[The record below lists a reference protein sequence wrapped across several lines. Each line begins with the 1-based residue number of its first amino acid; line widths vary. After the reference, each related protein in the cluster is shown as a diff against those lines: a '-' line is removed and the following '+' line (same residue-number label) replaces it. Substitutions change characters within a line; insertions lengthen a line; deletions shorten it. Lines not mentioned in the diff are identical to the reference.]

1 MLKKKF
7 GLEAIERDWARV
19 IYSTKGIF
27 KIPSTLIIPEGCV
40 KIGNY
45 ALYESEMLKRV
56 IISEGVEEIGDFAFC
71 NCWRLE
77 KVVIPESIK
86 KIMDYA
92 FYDCE
97 KLREAIIPVSVEFIG
112 DYAFEDCY
120 NVTII
125 LKKPE
130 SEFMNIGNSAF
141 KKCKN
146 VKEEVKY

>member
-1 MLKKKF
+1 
-7 GLEAIERDWARV
+7 
-19 IYSTKGIF
+19 
-27 KIPSTLIIPEGCV
+27 
-40 KIGNY
+40 
-45 ALYESEMLKRV
+45 MLKRV

-97 KLREAIIPVSVEFIG
+97 KLREAIIPVSVELIG

-141 KKCKN
+141 EKCKY
-146 VKEEVKY
+146 VKEEARN

>member
-7 GLEAIERDWARV
+7 GLEAIERDWANV
-19 IYSTKGIF
+19 ICGTKGIF
-27 KIPSTLIIPEGCV
+27 KIPSILIIPEGCE

-45 ALYESEMLKRV
+45 ALYESEKLEKV
-56 IISEGVEEIGDFAFC
+56 IISEGVEGIDNFAFC
-71 NCWRLE
+71 NCWSLE
-77 KVVIPESIK
+77 KVIIPESVNYIG
-86 KIMDYA
+86 DYA

-97 KLREAIIPVSVEFIG
+97 KLRKAIIPVSVEWIG

-141 KKCKN
+141 GNCKD
-146 VKEEVKY
+146 VKEEARN